1 MGRFRELRDSVRI
14 SSVGTGKP
22 FQEQASEEL
31 PGFVL
36 CEVTRPETA
45 HRCEKYDA
53 ARHRPMTD
61 KTAIPSMNRLGDGRS
76 TALSAKQLS
85 LIASSILLLLSITMF
100 ANDAELTVAKVR
112 EGILSPGNSQ
122 SFEVSLNAGDYAQI
136 HLDPRGKQLVV
147 IAYDPSGSK
156 FRGTSLGPDA
166 GTFDFVAE
174 RPGTYR
180 VEVAARNESVA
191 GAFSITLEKVVTL
204 SARLAPPKPLH
215 ESPRIRLLRAS
226 LESGKQESV
235 AAFWDEVKRQ
245 GTPIIE
251 PLPGDNKNMLV
262 TFLWKGNPYTQNV
275 MVLRIPNAAA
285 TPDDYLMQR
294 LGETDVWYAS
304 VAIDR
309 KMRFDYTLAP
319 NVARFP
325 GIAYGLDQDMIAMI
339 AAAARPDPLN
349 PKRFRVDKESVDA
362 PDYLGRSIL
371 EMPDAPAQ
379 PWIAERS
386 GVPAGQVE
394 RHQFKSTL
402 LKNEREIAI
411 YLPPGYSKTAKAYP
425 LIVLFDEL
433 AYLGDQNQTALVP
446 TPTILNNLISERRI
460 PPMVAVFVGNG
471 PDDARS
477 RELPCNPL
485 FADFLVSELLPWAH
499 GLYNFTTDPRQTVVG
514 GSSFGGLAS
523 AYAGLR
529 HPETFGNIISQSGSF
544 HWIPPKSD
552 NSSNSQTD
560 SEPNWVAKQFIAS
573 PKLPL
578 RFYLDAGSDELD
590 FSGNG
595 NSILL
600 ATRNLRDVLL
610 AKGYAVHF
618 QEFAGGHDYLSWRGT
633 LADGLIVLTGNAP
646 TKRMQES
653 IAKPNERM

>member
-1 MGRFRELRDSVRI
+1 
-14 SSVGTGKP
+14 
-22 FQEQASEEL
+22 
-31 PGFVL
+31 
-36 CEVTRPETA
+36 
-45 HRCEKYDA
+45 
-53 ARHRPMTD
+53 
-61 KTAIPSMNRLGDGRS
+61 
-76 TALSAKQLS
+76 LSAKQLS
-85 LIASSILLLLSITMF
+85 LIASFILLLFSIASF
-100 ANDAELTVAKVR
+100 ANDTELKVKKAR
-112 EGILSPGNSQ
+112 EGILSPGKPQ

-136 HLDPRGKQLVV
+136 NLDPHGKELVV
-147 IAYDPSGSK
+147 IVYGPSGSK
-156 FRGTSLGPDA
+156 FRGTTLGPDA
-166 GTFDFVAE
+166 GTFDFAAE

-180 VEVAARNESVA
+180 VEVAAGDNTIG

-204 SARLAPPKPLH
+204 TARLAPPKPAY
-215 ESPRIRLLRAS
+215 ESSRIKLLRAAVEAGQLQS
-226 LESGKQESV
+226 VGTFWEAVRKQG
-235 AAFWDEVKRQ
+235 A
-245 GTPIIE
+245 PIIE

-262 TFLWKGNPYTQNV
+262 TFLWKGTPYTQNV
-275 MVLRIPNAAA
+275 IVLRIPNAAA

-319 NVARFP
+319 NVARFQ
-325 GIAYGLDQDMIAMI
+325 GIAYGIDQDMIAMI

-362 PDYLGRSIL
+362 PEYLGRSIL

-379 PWIAERS
+379 PWIAEMP
-386 GVPAGQVE
+386 GVSAGQVE

-411 YLPPGYSKTAKAYP
+411 YLPPGYSETAKPYP
-425 LIVLFDEL
+425 LLVLFDEL
-433 AYLGDQNQTALVP
+433 AYLGDKNQTALVP
-446 TPTILNNLISERRI
+446 TPTILNNLIWERRI

-477 RELPCNPL
+477 RELPCNPV

-578 RFYLDAGSDELD
+578 RFYLDAGSDEID

-600 ATRNLRDVLL
+600 TTRNLRDVLL
-610 AKGYAVHF
+610 AKGYEVHF
-618 QEFAGGHDYLSWRGT
+618 QEFAGNHDYLSWRGT
-633 LADGLIVLTGNAP
+633 LADGLIVLMGNAP
-646 TKRMQES
+646 TKPMQKPA
-653 IAKPNERM
+653 AKPNGKM